1 MLDQEGLQPWPSFP
15 GSFQGLFARE
25 VLFVPGWLVT
35 WSMKSTLAVVAAAL
49 AEISIPKLGFLP
61 SSKE

>member
-1 MLDQEGLQPWPSFP
+1 MEQARL
-15 GSFQGLFARE
+15 RE

-49 AEISIPKLGFLP
+49 AEISIPKLSFLP